1 MALDEASRAVIAAAA
16 AAGRKPLAESTPD
29 EARAMSGLNR
39 DIYGPG
45 PDMASVSD
53 DVVHG
58 VDGSFPVRV
67 LVPPGELQGL
77 IVYCHGGGWVLGDID
92 DFTTLAKLVAVR
104 ARCAVVMVD
113 YRMAPEHRFPTAV
126 NDAWAALQWAYERRE
141 QIVGR
146 DAPLIVAGESAG
158 GNLAAVLALRA
169 RDESGP
175 PIALQVLIYPV
186 TDFDP
191 DNTSYLDPENKL
203 LLSRE
208 AMLWFWDHYVPDV
221 ADRRHPHASPLRAD
235 DLSGL
240 APALVLTAEHDVLSD
255 EGAAYAAALAEAGV
269 PVDFEQVA
277 GQMHGFFTMVN
288 IVPGSAAAIER
299 VGAAIDRALAD
310 ETAPTSGRG

>member
-310 ETAPTSGRG
+310 ETAATSGRG

>member
-16 AAGRKPLAESTPD
+16 AAGRKPLAESTPE
-29 EARAMSGLNR
+29 EARALSGANR
-39 DIYGPG
+39 AIYGPG
-45 PDMASVSD
+45 PDMASIAD
-53 DVVHG
+53 EVVHG

-67 LVPPGELQGL
+67 LVPPGEVQGL
-77 IVYCHGGGWVLGDID
+77 IVYSHGGGWVLGDID

-104 ARCAVVMVD
+104 SRCAVVMVD
-113 YRMAPEHRFPTAV
+113 YRLAPEHPFPTAI
-126 NDAWAALQWAYERRE
+126 NDAWAALQWAHERCA

-146 DAPLIVAGESAG
+146 EVPLIVAGESAG
-158 GNLAAVLALRA
+158 GNLSAVLALRA
-169 RDESGP
+169 RDGGGP

-191 DNTSYLDPENKL
+191 HNTSYLDPDNKL

-208 AMLWFWDHYVPDV
+208 AMLWFWDQYVPDA
-221 ADRRHPHASPLRAD
+221 ADRRHPDVSPLRAE
-235 DLSGL
+235 DLAGL
-240 APALVLTAEHDVLSD
+240 PPALVLTAEHDVLSD

-269 PVDFEQVA
+269 PVDFEQMA

-299 VGAAIDRALAD
+299 VGSAIDRALAG
-310 ETAPTSGRG
+310 ETAAASGRG